1 MLEVHGGLLAWTVLT
16 FVLLLVVL
24 KKVAWGPILDAL
36 DARENEIKDALNAAE
51 KAREEAERISSDY
64 EDSIRKAQAEAQQ
77 IISDAK
83 TAGEKVKLTWEPPED
98 DGDLTIDEYNKID
111 SLNKLPALRTVSH
124 ASLEEIKNH
133 VIPFLET
140 KFFNLD
146 ISLYYSNRDIEKL
159 INNGLINVGARE
171 NVIRILPPLN
181 VSKKDLKIAL
191 KIIEKTC
198 IDINSKR

>member
-83 TAGEKVKLTWEPPED
+83 TASEKVKLD
-98 DGDLTIDEYNKID
+98 
-111 SLNKLPALRTVSH
+111 
-124 ASLEEIKNH
+124 
-133 VIPFLET
+133 LET
-140 KFFNLD
+140 IAN
-146 ISLYYSNRDIEKL
+146 EK
-159 INNGLINVGARE
+159 ADE
-171 NVIRILPPLN
+171 
-181 VSKKDLKIAL
+181 
-191 KIIEKTC
+191 IIEKAKAQ
-198 IDINSKR
+198 IDTERVRVISEIKTVAIEISLSAAAKVIERNLDSDDNRKLVNEALEGIGQA

>member
-51 KAREEAERISSDY
+51 KAREEAERVSSDY

-83 TAGEKVKLTWEPPED
+83 TAGEKVKL
-98 DGDLTIDEYNKID
+98 DLEAIANEKADE
-111 SLNKLPALRTVSH
+111 
-124 ASLEEIKNH
+124 
-133 VIPFLET
+133 
-140 KFFNLD
+140 
-146 ISLYYSNRDIEKL
+146 
-159 INNGLINVGARE
+159 
-171 NVIRILPPLN
+171 
-181 VSKKDLKIAL
+181 
-191 KIIEKTC
+191 IIEKAKTQ
-198 IDINSKR
+198 IDTERVRVISEIKTVAIEISLSAAAKVIEKNLDSDDNRKLVNEALEGIGQT

>member
-51 KAREEAERISSDY
+51 KAREEAERVSSDY

-83 TAGEKVKLTWEPPED
+83 IAGEKVKLD
-98 DGDLTIDEYNKID
+98 
-111 SLNKLPALRTVSH
+111 
-124 ASLEEIKNH
+124 
-133 VIPFLET
+133 LET
-140 KFFNLD
+140 IAN
-146 ISLYYSNRDIEKL
+146 EK
-159 INNGLINVGARE
+159 ADE
-171 NVIRILPPLN
+171 
-181 VSKKDLKIAL
+181 
-191 KIIEKTC
+191 IIEKAKAQ
-198 IDINSKR
+198 IDTERVRVISEIKTVAVEISLSAATKVIEKNLDSDDNRKLVNEALEGIGQA

>member
-51 KAREEAERISSDY
+51 KAREEAERVSSDY

-83 TAGEKVKLTWEPPED
+83 TAGEKVKLD
-98 DGDLTIDEYNKID
+98 
-111 SLNKLPALRTVSH
+111 
-124 ASLEEIKNH
+124 
-133 VIPFLET
+133 LET
-140 KFFNLD
+140 IAN
-146 ISLYYSNRDIEKL
+146 EK
-159 INNGLINVGARE
+159 ADE
-171 NVIRILPPLN
+171 
-181 VSKKDLKIAL
+181 
-191 KIIEKTC
+191 IIEKAKAE
-198 IDINSKR
+198 IDTERVRVISEIKTVAIEISLSAAAKVIEKNLDSDDNRKLVNEALESIGQA

>member
-51 KAREEAERISSDY
+51 KAREEAERVSSDY

-83 TAGEKVKLTWEPPED
+83 TAGEKVKLD
-98 DGDLTIDEYNKID
+98 
-111 SLNKLPALRTVSH
+111 
-124 ASLEEIKNH
+124 
-133 VIPFLET
+133 LET
-140 KFFNLD
+140 VANDKAD
-146 ISLYYSNRDIEKL
+146 E
-159 INNGLINVGARE
+159 
-171 NVIRILPPLN
+171 
-181 VSKKDLKIAL
+181 
-191 KIIEKTC
+191 IIEKAKTQ
-198 IDINSKR
+198 IDTERVRVINEIKTVAVEISLSAATKVIEKNLDSDDNRKLVNEALEGIGQA

>member
-51 KAREEAERISSDY
+51 KAREEAERISNDY

-83 TAGEKVKLTWEPPED
+83 TAGEKVKLD
-98 DGDLTIDEYNKID
+98 
-111 SLNKLPALRTVSH
+111 
-124 ASLEEIKNH
+124 
-133 VIPFLET
+133 LET
-140 KFFNLD
+140 VAN
-146 ISLYYSNRDIEKL
+146 
-159 INNGLINVGARE
+159 
-171 NVIRILPPLN
+171 
-181 VSKKDLKIAL
+181 KKADE
-191 KIIEKTC
+191 IIEKAKAQ
-198 IDINSKR
+198 IDTERVRVISEIKTVAIEISLSAAAKVIEKNLDSDDNRKLVKEALEDIGQT